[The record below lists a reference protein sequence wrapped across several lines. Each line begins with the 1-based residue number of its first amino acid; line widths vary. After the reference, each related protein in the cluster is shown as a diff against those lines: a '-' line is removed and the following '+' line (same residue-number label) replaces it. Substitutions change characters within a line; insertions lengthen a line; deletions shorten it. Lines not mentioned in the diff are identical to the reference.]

1 MLELLTTSAWALEMR
16 YYGVAKEHIL
26 ARLAEG
32 KSALSQAEVVP
43 RRYPHQDKA
52 GLPTMWS
59 APVTSWGE
67 QVAPPVAGFS
77 LGASLGAAF
86 QAGRGGSRAGGK
98 GVASG
103 ATVAVIP
110 VQGAMQKRGGMCSQG
125 TKDLVAMLAQ
135 ANQDADIAAIVLD
148 IDSPGGQVDG
158 TEEFAQAVANSPKP
172 VVAFID
178 GMGASAAYW
187 VASQAKAI
195 FINSDSTAYAGSL
208 GVLCMSVNQTAF
220 LEKKGYQVEILRS
233 SRAVDKAR
241 LNSVEPLDE
250 DLRAQV
256 TGELD
261 QVAAAFIATVQ
272 AGRAGK
278 LSAKDDVFTG
288 KVYSGAEARR
298 VGLVD
303 ATGSLQDAVN
313 EAARLA
319 QVA

>member
-1 MLELLTTSAWALEMR
+1 MLDLLTASAWALEPR
-16 YYGVAKEHIL
+16 FYGMAKERIL

-32 KSALSQAEVVP
+32 KDAFSKAEVLP
-43 RRYPHQDKA
+43 RRYPHQEA
-52 GLPTMWS
+52 GTGLPTMWQ
-59 APVTSWGE
+59 AVAAGLA
-67 QVAPPVAGFS
+67 APPVATG
-77 LGASLGAAF
+77 LAGALALAISAGPSGRGRKGAA
-86 QAGRGGSRAGGK
+86 

-135 ANQDADIAAIVLD
+135 ANQDPEIAAVVLD

-172 VVAFID
+172 VVAFVD
-178 GMGASAAYW
+178 GMAASAAYW
-187 VASQAKAI
+187 VASQARSI

-208 GVLCMSVNQTAF
+208 GVLCMSMNQTAF

-241 LNSVEPLDE
+241 LNSVEPLSDE
-250 DLRAQV
+250 LRTQV
-256 TGELD
+256 VAELD
-261 QVAAAFIATVQ
+261 QVAATFISTVQ

-278 LSAKDDVFTG
+278 LSADEDVFTG
-288 KVYSGAEARR
+288 KVYSGAEAKR

-303 ATGSLQDAVN
+303 TTGSLQDAIN

-319 QVA
+319 QAA

>member
-1 MLELLTTSAWALEMR
+1 MLDLLTTSAWALEPR
-16 YYGVAKEHIL
+16 YYGLAKERIL

-32 KSALSQAEVVP
+32 KDALSKAEVLP
-43 RRYPHQDKA
+43 RRYPHQDAA
-52 GLPTMWS
+52 GLPTVWKAS
-59 APVTSWGE
+59 ALVP
-67 QVAPPVAGFS
+67 AAGN
-77 LGASLGAAF
+77 LGAALAVAF
-86 QAGRGGSRAGGK
+86 QAGPGRGGRGGK

-135 ANQDADIAAIVLD
+135 ANQDPEIAAIVLD

-158 TEEFAQAVANSPKP
+158 TEEFAQAVASSPKP

-187 VASQAKAI
+187 VASQARSI

-220 LEKKGYQVEILRS
+220 LEKKGYTVEILRS

-241 LNSVEPLDE
+241 LNSVEELSDE
-250 DLRAQV
+250 LRAQV
-256 TGELD
+256 VGELD
-261 QVAAAFIATVQ
+261 QVAATFISTVQ

-278 LSAKDDVFTG
+278 LSAQEDVFTG

-303 ATGSLQDAVN
+303 ATGSLQDAIN

-319 QVA
+319 QAA

>member
-1 MLELLTTSAWALEMR
+1 MLDLLTASAWALEPR
-16 YYGVAKEHIL
+16 YYGMAKERIL

-32 KSALSQAEVVP
+32 KPALSQAEAVP

-52 GLPTMWS
+52 GLPTMWKAAGVPALP
-59 APVTSWGE
+59 APG
-67 QVAPPVAGFS
+67 
-77 LGASLGAAF
+77 LGAALAGAIM
-86 QAGRGGSRAGGK
+86 AGRGGRPGAK

-135 ANQDADIAAIVLD
+135 ANQDPEISAVVLD

-158 TEEFAQAVANSPKP
+158 TEEFAQAIASSAKP

-187 VASQAKAI
+187 VASQASSI

-241 LNSVEPLDE
+241 LNSVEPLDDE
-250 DLRAQV
+250 LRAQV
-256 TGELD
+256 TAELD
-261 QVAAAFIATVQ
+261 QVAATFISTVQ

-278 LSAKDDVFTG
+278 LSAKEDVFTG

-303 ATGSLQDAVN
+303 ATGSLQDAIN

-319 QVA
+319 A